1 MSDYVNEYN
10 ALKANTSRIER
21 FRASGEDGVR
31 IFNVLNSNIKAL
43 KTVGEY
49 IDTMYSQTT
58 YNEIHKQ
65 KNHRVKA
72 FNFRSLDNHA
82 DARAITRSDIVIA
95 TGTKFGGYDSGF
107 VTLLLYILLLDVG
120 NGIYVTAT
128 RTSEFLN
135 ELPVFI
141 KRNLYSY
148 ARKIVA
154 SGSLLTDN
162 IYQDIVV
169 LYGDKPLYEA
179 FLEFTKDYYP
189 DETKITE
196 LFVQE
201 AADSNSPIAKRM
213 ANFQRSALKK
223 DALYAVI
230 FYSLDQ
236 YVRKCKMRGL
246 RSGKKIVSAEVF
258 LLEYLDYFNDIFEGS
273 LGWLGKISSGDD
285 INTLRIF
292 LLNDLSEDQRKEL
305 YMCIKNAFGLEER
318 PVNKFL

>member
-10 ALKANTSRIER
+10 ALKADTSRIES
-21 FRASGEDGVR
+21 FRASGEDGIR

-58 YNEIHKQ
+58 YNAIHKQ
-65 KNHRVKA
+65 KNNRVKE

-95 TGTKFGGYDSGF
+95 AGTKFGGYDSGF

-120 NGIYVTAT
+120 SGKSVTVT
-128 RTSEFLN
+128 RTNEFLN

-162 IYQDIVV
+162 IYQEIVV
-169 LYGDKPLYEA
+169 LYGDKPLYKA

-201 AADSNSPIAKRM
+201 AADLNSPITKRM
-213 ANFQRSALKK
+213 DNFQRSALKK

-236 YVRKCKMRGL
+236 YIRKCKMRGL
-246 RSGKKIVSAEVF
+246 KSGKRIVSAEGF
-258 LLEYLDYFNDIFEGS
+258 LLGYLDYFNDIFEGS
-273 LGWLGKISSGDD
+273 LGWLGKILGGDD
-285 INTLRIF
+285 INTLRNF

-305 YMCIKNAFGLEER
+305 YTCIKNAFGLEESEE
-318 PVNKFL
+318 